1 MLTLKGLS
9 RAAFGRPVALW
20 RTLAAVA
27 AAGALAACQYAGPPE
42 DPAGRSL
49 TWFSYLGGEDI
60 EKRCGPVAEDVFRF
74 VYNGLADV
82 QIRSYDVTMLPGGRG
97 ASVNAFAIPE
107 PTVNRLKSV
116 GEIVKAYNGVRAQ
129 APMAVQ
135 GLAELRAALRD
146 DRFETF
152 KPVGLR
158 LPSDEFYWTA
168 VACVGGR
175 FHANA
180 WLYPTDRY
188 KELKFPAVL
197 QAHDRTGVAV
207 YEARPEN
214 MRPDDPNRFRTSGPS
229 GAYNMQLGPRGF
241 VGIKGLF

>member
-1 MLTLKGLS
+1 MQEAFQRSGTL
-9 RAAFGRPVALW
+9 RRV
-20 RTLAAVA
+20 LAAGA

-42 DPAGRSL
+42 DPVGRSL
-49 TWFSYLGGEDI
+49 TWFSYVGGEDI
-60 EKRCGPVAEDVFRF
+60 EKGCAPGAEDTYRF
-74 VYNGLADV
+74 VYNGLSDV
-82 QIRSYDVTMLPGGRG
+82 QVRTYDVTILPGGRG

-116 GEIVKAYNGVRAQ
+116 GEIVKGYTGVRAQ

-135 GLAELRAALRD
+135 GLADLRTALGE

-188 KELKFPAVL
+188 KGLRFPAVL
-197 QAHDRTGVAV
+197 QAHDRTGVAF
-207 YEARPEN
+207 YEARPDN
-214 MRPDDPNRFRTSGPS
+214 MRPGDPNRYRTSGPS
-229 GAYNMQLGPRGF
+229 GPYNLELGARGF